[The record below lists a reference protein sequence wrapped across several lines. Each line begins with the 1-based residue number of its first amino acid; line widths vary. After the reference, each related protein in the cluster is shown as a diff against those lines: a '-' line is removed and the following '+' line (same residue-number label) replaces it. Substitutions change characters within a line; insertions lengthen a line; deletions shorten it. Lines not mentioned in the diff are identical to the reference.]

1 MAVFLN
7 DSDIGPAKATLLCG
21 IAGVVL
27 SSIFY
32 SMNTTINYLTFP
44 TILLASSVPHLNR
57 QWQEI
62 YFRGHH
68 VGPALAIIGGTVF
81 STASYLADQGF
92 AKQVFA
98 AATVSSFA
106 IIPYTLFFMV
116 STNDELH
123 RRSFAI
129 AKDPLTSDNMDE
141 TETAILLSKWLSL
154 NKTRAKISLLSACL
168 GTIVRIYS
176 LTNFKLLSTI
186 TGGHKRSVRTAAW
199 KPHISGE
206 SVLATG
212 SFDAT
217 VGIWRRWDNYG
228 TNTTEDHTNLTDD
241 GLVDA
246 DADAEDEEWRFAV
259 LLDGHDSE
267 VKSVSWSPSG
277 MLLATCARDKS
288 IWIWE
293 DLDDGDNNFETVA
306 VMQEHGGDVKCV
318 SWHPVEECLA
328 SAGYDDTIRLWR
340 EDLDDWGQV
349 ACIKGHGGDAA
360 AASTAASAE
369 LQRQWREQVALSGP
383 RLVTCSDDRTARIW
397 RRVPKESAS
406 AAALS
411 SAATGIPSII
421 RPTGT
426 DENWEED
433 ALLPHA
439 HELAIYAVAWSRRT
453 GIISSV
459 GADGR
464 IVLYEERFVE
474 AGPNTSDAG
483 AGADADA
490 MDTTDDAAPSSSL
503 RTEWSIVAVVDG
515 AHGIYEINHA
525 AWAKRADRGSEST
538 ATGTSE
544 EEVLVT
550 TADDGSVKVWSFQ
563 R

>member
-1 MAVFLN
+1 MTDTKL
-7 DSDIGPAKATLLCG
+7 
-21 IAGVVL
+21 
-27 SSIFY
+27 
-32 SMNTTINYLTFP
+32 
-44 TILLASSVPHLNR
+44 
-57 QWQEI
+57 
-62 YFRGHH
+62 
-68 VGPALAIIGGTVF
+68 
-81 STASYLADQGF
+81 
-92 AKQVFA
+92 
-98 AATVSSFA
+98 
-106 IIPYTLFFMV
+106 
-116 STNDELH
+116 
-123 RRSFAI
+123 
-129 AKDPLTSDNMDE
+129 
-141 TETAILLSKWLSL
+141 
-154 NKTRAKISLLSACL
+154 SLLSDLTPPSLERTWLTAPHPTL
-168 GTIVRIYS
+168 PIVATCSSDKTVRVYS

-199 KPHISGE
+199 KPHVQGE

-217 VGIWRRWDNYG
+217 VGVWRRWDSYG
-228 TNTTEDHTNLTDD
+228 RAEGDAAGTDSANANVDGEEDVD
-241 GLVDA
+241 GA
-246 DADAEDEEWRFAV
+246 DEEEEWRFAV

-349 ACIKGHGGDAA
+349 ACIKKHEGTVWFLDWEGTETTPTVADGAD
-360 AASTAASAE
+360 TAA
-369 LQRQWREQVALSGP
+369 LQSQWRAQRALSGP
-383 RLVTCSDDRTARIW
+383 RLVSCSDDRTVRVW
-397 RRVPKESAS
+397 RRLPKESAQLG
-406 AAALS
+406 AMS
-411 SAATGIPSII
+411 SATTGIPSII

-426 DENWEED
+426 DETWEED

-453 GIISSV
+453 GLIASV

-464 IVLYEERFVE
+464 IIIYQERIVS
-474 AGPNTSDAG
+474 PS
-483 AGADADA
+483 ADADA
-490 MDTTDDAAPSSSL
+490 METEPAESKASL
-503 RTEWSIVAVVDG
+503 QTEWTILAVVNG

-525 AWAKRADRGSEST
+525 AWAKRADRGAVE
-538 ATGTSE
+538 E

-550 TADDGSVKVWSFQ
+550 TADDGSVKVWTLQ
-563 R
+563 Q

>member
-1 MAVFLN
+1 M
-7 DSDIGPAKATLLCG
+7 
-21 IAGVVL
+21 
-27 SSIFY
+27 
-32 SMNTTINYLTFP
+32 
-44 TILLASSVPHLNR
+44 
-57 QWQEI
+57 
-62 YFRGHH
+62 
-68 VGPALAIIGGTVF
+68 
-81 STASYLADQGF
+81 
-92 AKQVFA
+92 
-98 AATVSSFA
+98 
-106 IIPYTLFFMV
+106 
-116 STNDELH
+116 
-123 RRSFAI
+123 
-129 AKDPLTSDNMDE
+129 
-141 TETAILLSKWLSL
+141 TESKL
-154 NKTRAKISLLSACL
+154 SLLSDLTPPSLERTWLTAPHPTL
-168 GTIVRIYS
+168 PIVATCSSDKTVRVYS

-199 KPHISGE
+199 KPHVQGE

-217 VGIWRRWDNYG
+217 VGVWRRWDSYG
-228 TNTTEDHTNLTDD
+228 R
-241 GLVDA
+241 
-246 DADAEDEEWRFAV
+246 AEDGAGKDSANANVDGEEDVDGADEEEEWRFAV

-306 VMQEHGGDVKCV
+306 VMQEHAGDVKCV

-349 ACIKGHGGDAA
+349 ACIKKHEGTVWFLDWEGTETTPTVADGANA
-360 AASTAASAE
+360 TA
-369 LQRQWREQVALSGP
+369 LQSQWREQRALSGP
-383 RLVTCSDDRTARIW
+383 RLVSCSDDRTVRVW
-397 RRVPKESAS
+397 RRLPKESAQLG
-406 AAALS
+406 AMS

-426 DENWEED
+426 DETWEED

-453 GIISSV
+453 GLIASV

-464 IVLYEERFVE
+464 IIIYQERIVS
-474 AGPNTSDAG
+474 PSVDV
-483 AGADADA
+483 DA
-490 MDTTDDAAPSSSL
+490 METEPVEGKASL
-503 RTEWSIVAVVDG
+503 QTEWTQFAVVNG

-525 AWAKRADRGSEST
+525 AWAKRADRGAVE
-538 ATGTSE
+538 E

-550 TADDGSVKVWSFQ
+550 TADDGSVKVWTLQ
-563 R
+563 Q